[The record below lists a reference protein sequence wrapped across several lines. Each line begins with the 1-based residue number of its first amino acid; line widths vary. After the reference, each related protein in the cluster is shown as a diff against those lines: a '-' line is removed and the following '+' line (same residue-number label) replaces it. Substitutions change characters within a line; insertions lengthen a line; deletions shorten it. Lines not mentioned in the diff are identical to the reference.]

1 MQTQCP
7 HCQTI
12 FRVTTAHLDIA
23 QGLVRCS
30 QCQHIFDAKKHL
42 IETKSSTTQLDIDD
56 NASESDILNFQFE
69 EEDYNDSE
77 NSKESDVPELLKENK
92 RGSWKSL
99 FFWSIITIIFAALLT
114 AQTVWLVDRDMIL
127 QHSEIR
133 PWLERFC
140 QHFLC
145 KLPETRDL
153 KSFYMQEHI
162 IRTHPDIEDAIEIQ
176 AIFSNRAHFPQP
188 YPNLQLTF
196 SDIHNKPIA
205 ERLFKPSDYL
215 IDYDPN
221 KLIKKG
227 ASVHIRL
234 EVVDVIENGVES
246 YNFEF
251 F

>member
-7 HCQTI
+7 NCQTI
-12 FRVTTAHLDIA
+12 FRVTSAHLDIA

-30 QCQHIFDAKKHL
+30 QCQHIFDAKKHF
-42 IETKSSTTQLDIDD
+42 IEHKPPTKQLEIDEEA
-56 NASESDILNFQFE
+56 NEVEILGFE
-69 EEDYNDSE
+69 VEAEDFNDSKDSE
-77 NSKESDVPELLKENK
+77 VPELLKENK

-99 FFWSIITIIFAALLT
+99 FFWSILTIIFAALL
-114 AQTVWLVDRDMIL
+114 AGQILWLVDKDMIL
-127 QHSEIR
+127 QHPKAR

-145 KLPETRDL
+145 KLPETRDI

-162 IRTHPDIEDAIEIQ
+162 IRTHPDIEGAIEIQ
-176 AIFSNRAHFPQP
+176 AIFGNRANFAQP
-188 YPNLQLTF
+188 YPDLQLTF
-196 SDIHNKPIA
+196 SDVHGKSIA

-215 IDYDPN
+215 VDYVPN

-234 EVVDVIENGVES
+234 EIVDVIENGVES